1 VSSAVVDDLRDR
13 FSQIDSIATSIAP
26 AHQTPRGLGTV
37 RAVLSYCGAPFK
49 TWQDGEWRTVHG
61 WQDLRMQHYPALGR
75 RLSGACD
82 VPDLA
87 LFPQYVPGVRNVSFH
102 AALEAPWE
110 QLALWAMA
118 WLTRAGLVG
127 DWVRFGPTFSS
138 MSDKLIRLGSQRGGM
153 RITLRGTGIDG
164 APLVHHWDLLAEQ
177 NHGPEIPCTPAIVI
191 SKKLLRGDFA
201 QPGAYACLGLF
212 TTAEF
217 MAELADFEVTSET
230 R

>member
-1 VSSAVVDDLRDR
+1 
-13 FSQIDSIATSIAP
+13 
-26 AHQTPRGLGTV
+26 
-37 RAVLSYCGAPFK
+37 VLSYCGAPFK

-138 MSDKLIRLGSQRGGM
+138 MSDKLIRLGSQR
-153 RITLRGTGIDG
+153 
-164 APLVHHWDLLAEQ
+164 LLAEQ